1 LNIQTFLA
9 DGRIASGLGN
19 SAERTGSLSADDGDT
34 DSWSFGNESGVGGGL
49 MRAGAA
55 LLSDGTGVDTT
66 VAGVFTV
73 ALFGGAGYIN
83 IAQ

>member
-1 LNIQTFLA
+1 
-9 DGRIASGLGN
+9 
-19 SAERTGSLSADDGDT
+19 
-34 DSWSFGNESGVGGGL
+34 